1 MSRKLDRRTSRRSRA
16 LFGAL
21 LLLVGAPRAMAE
33 TVADFIDIRS
43 FKTHGRVSL
52 RVDPSVEVERID
64 AVRESSKGFRIL
76 LKGLQL
82 SDLGAPFGA
91 EVQWAREVEAAAIRD
106 PRLARLS
113 LSEREDGV
121 IVQGA
126 WKFASGAA
134 APAVPRMESFH
145 YRRNDDARYVVDF
158 WPKPGPTVS
167 EARAAGER
175 SARVA
180 ALAEARR
187 RMQGRRDRR
196 IASEKQRA
204 GHDDNLR
211 FCREAWDE
219 KREVFLPFHPVV
231 DRFEFSQVLPLRAE
245 IGRAH
250 V

>member
-21 LLLVGAPRAMAE
+21 LLLVGAPRVMAE

-106 PRLARLS
+106 PRLARL
-113 LSEREDGV
+113 LQEELHEQGEDLQAEVPPRGSTSGQV
-121 IVQGA
+121 VLLFNRSAFVRSFVAG
-126 WKFASGAA
+126 ASGLDLNKSNALL
-134 APAVPRMESFH
+134 PRHDSH
-145 YRRNDDARYVVDF
+145 
-158 WPKPGPTVS
+158 
-167 EARAAGER
+167 ARAQLRPLSVSLRGLY
-175 SARVA
+175 SAPT
-180 ALAEARR
+180 
-187 RMQGRRDRR
+187 
-196 IASEKQRA
+196 K
-204 GHDDNLR
+204 
-211 FCREAWDE
+211 
-219 KREVFLPFHPVV
+219 
-231 DRFEFSQVLPLRAE
+231 PL
-245 IGRAH
+245 
-250 V
+250 

>member
-52 RVDPSVEVERID
+52 RVDPSVEVERMD
-64 AVRESSKGFRIL
+64 AARESSKGFRIL

-121 IVQGA
+121 IVQGT

-145 YRRNDDARYVVDF
+145 YRRNYDARYVVDLDR
-158 WPKPGPTVS
+158 KSTRLNSSHVS
-167 EARAAGER
+167 ESRMPS
-175 SARVA
+175 SA
-180 ALAEARR
+180 
-187 RMQGRRDRR
+187 
-196 IASEKQRA
+196 
-204 GHDDNLR
+204 
-211 FCREAWDE
+211 
-219 KREVFLPFHPVV
+219 
-231 DRFEFSQVLPLRAE
+231 
-245 IGRAH
+245 
-250 V
+250 